1 MSFKHFLAEEK
12 IKASHAQKFFNYMND
27 EHYKFFQK
35 MKSKLLKSWTTDIKA
50 LNKEAPDEE
59 ALERYLEL
67 IPDLETKL
75 TVSTK
80 SEKVGVGKYAK
91 EKKSSL
97 YIDIPYVYDEAVRKH
112 CKEVLFSTAK
122 NVFKVVRDEHPE
134 FTEDVDQMSQ
144 EKVYLFKIVETDEE
158 VRFQFRSGDA
168 VKILFVVGVDFG
180 SERTKTL
187 SRDRVYFLDYLS

>member
-12 IKASHAQKFFNYMND
+12 IKATHAQKFFNYMND
-27 EHYKFFQK
+27 EHYNFFKQ
-35 MKSKLLKSWTTDIKA
+35 MKSGLLKAWTTNLKT

-59 ALERYLEL
+59 ALGKYLEL

-75 TVSTK
+75 TIATK
-80 SEKVGVGKYAK
+80 SEKIGGSKYAK

-97 YIDIPYVYDEAVRKH
+97 YVDIPYVFDEAVRKH
-112 CKEVLFSTAK
+112 FREELFASAK
-122 NVFKVVRDEHPE
+122 KVFKAVREEHPE
-134 FTEDVDQMSQ
+134 FTEDVDQMTQ

-168 VKILFVVGVDFG
+168 VKILFVIGVDFG

-187 SRDRVYFLDYLS
+187 SRDRIYFLDYLS

>member
-1 MSFKHFLAEEK
+1 MNFKHYLAEEK

-27 EHYKFFQK
+27 EHYNFFQK
-35 MKSKLLKSWTTDIKA
+35 MKSKLLKSWTADIKI
-50 LNKEAPDEE
+50 LNKETPDKD
-59 ALERYLEL
+59 AVVQYSEL

-75 TVSTK
+75 TVFTK
-80 SEKVGVGKYAK
+80 SEKVGASKYAK

-112 CKEVLFSTAK
+112 CKEVLFATAK
-122 NVFKVVRDEHPE
+122 KVFKDVRDEHPE
-134 FTEDVDQMSQ
+134 FTEDVDQTTQ
-144 EKVYLFKIVETDEE
+144 EKVYLFKIVETEEE

-168 VKILFVVGVDFG
+168 VKILFMIGIDFG

-187 SRDRVYFLDYLS
+187 SRDRIYFLDYLS